1 MKRREARFKYILRRR
16 HTMNEKMLK
25 ELLGGVKTPEEV
37 VAIAKEH
44 GKELTLEQAQALL
57 DRVKNSVTGE
67 LSEDDLEAVA
77 GGVQGAVDVVKEWM
91 GSTFFGV

>member
-1 MKRREARFKYILRRR
+1 MKRIKRRNTKWGNDACAFQIHFQKETHHERENAERAP
-16 HTMNEKMLK
+16 
-25 ELLGGVKTPEEV
+25 GGVKTPEEV

-67 LSEDDLEAVA
+67 LSEDDLEAV
-77 GGVQGAVDVVKEWM
+77 GGASKVPL
-91 GSTFFGV
+91 T

>member
-1 MKRREARFKYILRRR
+1 
-16 HTMNEKMLK
+16 MNEEMLK
-25 ELLGGVKTPEEV
+25 KLQEAKSAEDV

-67 LSEDDLEAVA
+67 LSDDAVEAVA
-77 GGVQGAVDVVKEWM
+77 GGTRYFNEWFAEDIL
-91 GSTFFGV
+91 GIR